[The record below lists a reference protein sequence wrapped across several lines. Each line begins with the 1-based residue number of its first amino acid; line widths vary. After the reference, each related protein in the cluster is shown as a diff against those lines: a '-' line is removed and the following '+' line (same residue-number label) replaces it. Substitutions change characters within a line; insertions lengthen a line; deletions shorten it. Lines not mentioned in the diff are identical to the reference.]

1 MNTQKISKRFS
12 RRSLGAYQKGVT
24 MIEYALI
31 AALISIIAIAAI
43 RTSGASI
50 NAIWT
55 NIANAVNI

>member
-31 AALISIIAIAAI
+31 AALISIIAIVAI
-43 RTSGASI
+43 RATGTSI
-50 NAIWT
+50 NAVWT
-55 NIANAVNI
+55 NISTNV